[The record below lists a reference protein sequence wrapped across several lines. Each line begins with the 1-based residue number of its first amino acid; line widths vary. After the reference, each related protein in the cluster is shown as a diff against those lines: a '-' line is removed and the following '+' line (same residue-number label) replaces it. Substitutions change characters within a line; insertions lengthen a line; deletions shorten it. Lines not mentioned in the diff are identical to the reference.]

1 MDQIANLVIDLGIDA
16 AEFKNEIPRIKNLL
30 NGAAGDA
37 ERSSARMQRFME
49 RQTQAARQTMQ
60 AASSAVTA
68 ASAHAQ
74 TVEKNA
80 RAHERM
86 AREVEQTRL
95 RVDALNQKMRE
106 EQAQARALAEA
117 QDKAAAAFYRQI
129 DSVKQAGAGLQEL
142 QRIQQQIRQARN
154 SGGVGQQDYLALI
167 SEITA
172 KTRALTQAEEQATR
186 QKAAFIRQLKEQ
198 ATRQNLSSSE
208 LLRAR
213 AAQLGVSS
221 AAEVYIRKM
230 ERAGKATHSLGLKS
244 AAARRELG
252 GLHRFLGLEFPRQK
266 KTIGVVFGKFYP
278 LHTGH
283 IYLIQRA
290 CSQVD
295 ELHIIMGFDDTRDRA
310 LFEDSAMSQ
319 QPTVPDRL
327 RWLLQTFKYQ
337 KNIRIHAFNEEGME
351 PYPHGW
357 DVWSNGIKKFMAEKG
372 IQPDL
377 IYTSEEADA
386 PQYMEHLGI
395 DTVLVDPKRTF
406 MSISGAQIRENP
418 FRYWEYIPTEVKP
431 FFVRTVAILGGESS
445 GKSTLVNKLA
455 NIFNTTSAW
464 EYGRDYVFSHLG
476 GDEIALQ
483 YSDYDKIALGH
494 AQYIDFAVKY
504 ANKVAFIDT
513 DFVTTQAFCKKYE
526 GREHPFVQ
534 ALIDEYRFDLVILLE
549 NNTPWVADGLR
560 SLGSSVDRK
569 EFQNLLVEMLEEN
582 NIEFVRV
589 EEDDYD
595 SRFLRCVELVREMMG
610 EQR

>member
-1 MDQIANLVIDLGIDA
+1 
-16 AEFKNEIPRIKNLL
+16 
-30 NGAAGDA
+30 
-37 ERSSARMQRFME
+37 
-49 RQTQAARQTMQ
+49 
-60 AASSAVTA
+60 
-68 ASAHAQ
+68 
-74 TVEKNA
+74 
-80 RAHERM
+80 
-86 AREVEQTRL
+86 
-95 RVDALNQKMRE
+95 
-106 EQAQARALAEA
+106 
-117 QDKAAAAFYRQI
+117 
-129 DSVKQAGAGLQEL
+129 
-142 QRIQQQIRQARN
+142 
-154 SGGVGQQDYLALI
+154 
-167 SEITA
+167 
-172 KTRALTQAEEQATR
+172 
-186 QKAAFIRQLKEQ
+186 
-198 ATRQNLSSSE
+198 
-208 LLRAR
+208 
-213 AAQLGVSS
+213 
-221 AAEVYIRKM
+221 
-230 ERAGKATHSLGLKS
+230 
-244 AAARRELG
+244 
-252 GLHRFLGLEFPRQK
+252 
-266 KTIGVVFGKFYP
+266 
-278 LHTGH
+278 
-283 IYLIQRA
+283 
-290 CSQVD
+290 
-295 ELHIIMGFDDTRDRA
+295 
-310 LFEDSAMSQ
+310 
-319 QPTVPDRL
+319 
-327 RWLLQTFKYQ
+327 
-337 KNIRIHAFNEEGME
+337 
-351 PYPHGW
+351 
-357 DVWSNGIKKFMAEKG
+357 
-372 IQPDL
+372 
-377 IYTSEEADA
+377 
-386 PQYMEHLGI
+386 MEHLGI

>member
-1 MDQIANLVIDLGIDA
+1 VSFEYLKTAIKQKGCTLQQVADA
-16 AEFKNEIPRIKNLL
+16 SGMTKGYLSQLL
-30 NGAAGDA
+30 NAKIK
-37 ERSSARMQRFME
+37 SPSA
-49 RQTQAARQTMQ
+49 
-60 AASSAVTA
+60 
-68 ASAHAQ
+68 
-74 TVEKNA
+74 
-80 RAHERM
+80 
-86 AREVEQTRL
+86 
-95 RVDALNQKMRE
+95 QK
-106 EQAQARALAEA
+106 LEA
-117 QDKAAAAFYRQI
+117 
-129 DSVKQAGAGLQEL
+129 
-142 QRIQQQIRQARN
+142 
-154 SGGVGQQDYLALI
+154 
-167 SEITA
+167 
-172 KTRALTQAEEQATR
+172 
-186 QKAAFIRQLKEQ
+186 
-198 ATRQNLSSSE
+198 
-208 LLRAR
+208 
-213 AAQLGVSS
+213 
-221 AAEVYIRKM
+221 
-230 ERAGKATHSLGLKS
+230 
-244 AAARRELG
+244 
-252 GLHRFLGLEFPRQK
+252 LHRFLGLEFPRQQK
-266 KTIGVVFGKFYP
+266 NIGVVFGKFYP

-295 ELHIIMGFDDTRDRA
+295 ELHIIMGYDDTRDRS

-357 DVWSNGIKKFMAEKG
+357 DVWSNGIKTFMQEKG
-372 IQPDL
+372 IQPNW
-377 IYTSEEADA
+377 IYTSEESD
-386 PQYMEHLGI
+386 
-395 DTVLVDPKRTF
+395 
-406 MSISGAQIRENP
+406 ISGGQIRENP

-476 GDEIALQ
+476 GDEMALQ
-483 YSDYDKIALGH
+483 YSDYDKIALGQ

-560 SLGSSVDRK
+560 SLGSPVDRK
-569 EFQNLLVEMLEEN
+569 AFQTLLVEMLQEN
-582 NIEFVRV
+582 NINFVHV
-589 EEDDYD
+589 QEPDYD
-595 SRFLRCVELVREMMG
+595 GRFLRCVELVKELMG